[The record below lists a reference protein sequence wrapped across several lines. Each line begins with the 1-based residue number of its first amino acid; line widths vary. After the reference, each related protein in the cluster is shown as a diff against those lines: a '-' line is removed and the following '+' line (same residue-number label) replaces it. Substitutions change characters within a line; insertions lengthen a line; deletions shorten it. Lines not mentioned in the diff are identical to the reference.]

1 MLPRHTCS
9 VKSAQMLQARH
20 TQDGVVEVGID
31 EAGRGCLWGP
41 LFAAAV
47 VWPAEE
53 GWTDELRTLSG
64 QIKDSK
70 KVTPK
75 RRAALEEAI
84 QAHAI
89 AWGLGRVDATE
100 IDAIGMTRANRLA
113 FQRALEAVTEKGV
126 HPGRIL
132 IDGIL
137 GLTDDVVAGREQ
149 CVLTKGD
156 GTYLAIAAASI
167 LAKEG
172 HDRAVRVLCEEEPE
186 LHERYGL
193 LSSKGY
199 GTAAH
204 QAAIRRHG
212 MHAEHRK
219 LFLRKLL
226 GLEHTVHGEVQG
238 VTRGY
243 NFLED

>member
-1 MLPRHTCS
+1 MIRISEML
-9 VKSAQMLQARH
+9 KARH
-20 TQDGVVEVGID
+20 TEDSVVEVGID

-47 VWPAEE
+47 VWPREVDWTEE
-53 GWTDELRTLSG
+53 VRTLSG
-64 QIKDSK
+64 QVKDSK

-75 RRAALEEAI
+75 RRAVLEAAI
-84 QAHAI
+84 KQHAV
-89 AWGLGRVDATE
+89 AWGIGRVEAAE

-113 FQRALEAVTEKGV
+113 FARALEDVDAKGV
-126 HPGRIL
+126 VPGRIL

-137 GLTDDVVAGREQ
+137 GLTADVVAGREQ
-149 CVLTKGD
+149 HVEAKGD

-172 HDRAVRVLCEEEPE
+172 HDKVVQEMCEAEPA
-186 LHERYGL
+186 LHEKYGL
-193 LSSKGY
+193 LNSKGY

-204 QAAIRRHG
+204 QAAIRKYG
-212 MHAEHRK
+212 MHEAHRK

-226 GLEHTVHGEVQG
+226 GLEHTVDADVKRAPTYE
-238 VTRGY
+238 
-243 NFLED
+243 FLED

>member
-1 MLPRHTCS
+1 
-9 VKSAQMLQARH
+9 MLQARH
-20 TQDGVVEVGID
+20 TKDAVVEVGID

-53 GWTDELRTLSG
+53 EWTDEVRALTA

-75 RRAALEEAI
+75 RRAILEEAI
-84 QAHAI
+84 QRHAM
-89 AWGLGRVDATE
+89 AWGIGRVEASE
-100 IDAIGMTRANRLA
+100 IDTLGMTRANRLA
-113 FQRALEAVTEKGV
+113 FTRALDSVEEKGCS
-126 HPGRIL
+126 PQRLL

-137 GLTDDVVAGREQ
+137 GLPPESLAGREQ
-149 CVLTKGD
+149 CVEAKGD
-156 GTYLAIAAASI
+156 GTYVAIAAASI

-172 HDRAVRVLCEEEPE
+172 HDRAVRELCEADPT
-186 LHERYGL
+186 LAPRYGL

-204 QAAIRRHG
+204 QKAIRVHG
-212 MHAEHRK
+212 MHAEHRR

-226 GLEHTVHGEVQG
+226 GLDHTVHTDIQRASSY
-238 VTRGY
+238 T
-243 NFLED
+243 FLED

>member
-1 MLPRHTCS
+1 MLKSCHTEDE
-9 VKSAQMLQARH
+9 QL
-20 TQDGVVEVGID
+20 EVGID

-47 VWPAEE
+47 VWPRESA
-53 GWTDELRTLSG
+53 WTDEVRALSL

-75 RRAALEEAI
+75 RRAVLEAAI
-84 QAHAI
+84 QQHAV
-89 AWGLGRVDATE
+89 AWGLGRVEATE
-100 IDAIGMTRANRLA
+100 IDALGMTRANRLA
-113 FQRALEAVTEKGV
+113 FLRALEAVTAKGV
-126 HPGRIL
+126 VVGRIL

-137 GLTDDVVAGREQ
+137 GLTPDIVGSGREQ
-149 CVLTKGD
+149 HVEPKGD

-172 HDRAVRVLCEEEPE
+172 HDRAVRGLCEVDQT

-193 LSSKGY
+193 LNSKGY

-204 QAAIRRHG
+204 QAAIREHG
-212 MHAEHRK
+212 MHAQHRR

-226 GLEHTVHGEVQG
+226 GLEHTVCVDVKAGG
-238 VTRGY
+238 KPAY
-243 NFLED
+243 DFLED

>member
-1 MLPRHTCS
+1 ML
-9 VKSAQMLQARH
+9 KARH
-20 TQDGVVEVGID
+20 TEDERIEVGID

-47 VWPAEE
+47 VWPREE
-53 GWTDELRTLSG
+53 AWTEDVRTISA

-75 RRAALEEAI
+75 RRAVLEAAI
-84 QAHAI
+84 KKYAV
-89 AWGLGRVDATE
+89 AWGIGRVEAAE
-100 IDAIGMTRANRLA
+100 IDALGMTRANRLA
-113 FQRALEAVTEKGV
+113 FMRALAAVEEKGV
-126 HPGRIL
+126 KVGRIL

-137 GLTDDVVAGREQ
+137 GLKPDVVGLHREQ
-149 CVLTKGD
+149 HVEAKGD

-172 HDRAVRVLCEEEPE
+172 RDGVVRELCEADPT
-186 LHERYGL
+186 LHNRYGL

-204 QAAIRRHG
+204 QAAIREHG
-212 MHAEHRK
+212 MHAGHRK

-226 GLEHTVHGEVQG
+226 GLEHTVCADVKEGAAYE
-238 VTRGY
+238 
-243 NFLED
+243 FLED

>member
-1 MLPRHTCS
+1 MLRACHTD
-9 VKSAQMLQARH
+9 
-20 TQDGVVEVGID
+20 DGCVEAGID

-47 VWPAEE
+47 VWPRESAWTEE
-53 GWTDELRTLSG
+53 VRALSA

-75 RRAALEEAI
+75 RRNVLEAAI
-84 QAHAI
+84 KQHAV
-89 AWGLGRVDATE
+89 AWGIGCVEAAE
-100 IDAIGMTRANRLA
+100 IDALGMTRANRLA
-113 FQRALEAVTEKGV
+113 FSRALDAVTAKGV
-126 HPGRIL
+126 GVGRIL

-137 GLTDDVVAGREQ
+137 GLTPDVVGTGRQQHVEA
-149 CVLTKGD
+149 KGD

-172 HDRAVRVLCEEEPE
+172 HDRVVREICEADPA
-186 LHERYGL
+186 LHQRYGL
-193 LSSKGY
+193 LNSKGY

-204 QAAIRRHG
+204 QAAIREHG
-212 MHAEHRK
+212 MHAQHRR

-226 GLEHTVHGEVQG
+226 GLEHTVSGDVE
-238 VTRGY
+238 Y
-243 NFLED
+243 DFLED

>member
-1 MLPRHTCS
+1 
-9 VKSAQMLQARH
+9 MLQARH
-20 TQDGVVEVGID
+20 TEDEVIEVGID

-47 VWPAEE
+47 VWPAESS
-53 GWTDELRTLSG
+53 WTEELRSLCG

-75 RRAALEEAI
+75 RRAILEAAI
-84 QAHAI
+84 QRHAV
-89 AWGLGRVDATE
+89 AWGLGRVEAAE
-100 IDAIGMTRANRLA
+100 IDALGMTRANRLA
-113 FQRALEAVTEKGV
+113 FRRALDAVEAKGV
-126 HPGRIL
+126 VPGRII

-137 GLTDDVVAGREQ
+137 GLPPEEIGGRDQHVEA
-149 CVLTKGD
+149 KGD

-172 HDRAVRVLCEEEPE
+172 HDKVVRDLCEADPQ

-193 LSSKGY
+193 LNSKGY

-204 QAAIRRHG
+204 QAAIRKYG
-212 MHAEHRK
+212 MHAEHRR

-226 GLEHTVHGEVQG
+226 GLDHTVHTDVESVH
-238 VTRGY
+238 Y
-243 NFLED
+243 KFLED

>member
-1 MLPRHTCS
+1 MLQTRHTPEDT
-9 VKSAQMLQARH
+9 KIEA
-20 TQDGVVEVGID
+20 GVD

-47 VWPAEE
+47 VWPDEG
-53 GWTDELRTLSG
+53 GWTDELRAISA

-75 RRAALEEAI
+75 RRAVLEAAI
-84 QAHAI
+84 QRCAV
-89 AWGLGRVDATE
+89 AWSLGRVDAAE
-100 IDAIGMTRANRLA
+100 IDALGMTRANRLA
-113 FQRALEAVTEKGV
+113 FQRAIDGLSIQPE
-126 HPGRIL
+126 RIL

-137 GLTDDVVAGREQ
+137 GLREHELAGREQ
-149 CVLTKGD
+149 VVEPKGD

-172 HDRAVRVLCEEEPE
+172 HDRVVREMCEANPQ

-199 GTAAH
+199 GTAKH
-204 QAAIRRHG
+204 QAAVKEHG
-212 MHAEHRK
+212 MDVEHRR

-226 GLEHTVHGEVQG
+226 GLEHTVSEGGG
-238 VTRGY
+238 VHY
-243 NFLED
+243 AFLEDEF